1 MSFAASFDGKMV
13 LITGAA
19 GSLGRATAAA
29 FAKAG
34 AHVALLDRDA
44 APLAAAF
51 GVEDEKRLFLVADLG
66 SQDAVMAAAEKAGAR
81 FGRIDVLCNI
91 AGGFHMGEPVHE
103 TTDEVWRQMLELNA
117 GSLVRMGRAVVPG
130 MIARKSGK
138 IVSVAA
144 MGGLTGGAR
153 MSAYAASKSAVI
165 RITESM
171 ALELRDH
178 GINVNCVLP
187 STIDTAP
194 NRASMPKADFSRWV
208 APDALA
214 DVILFL
220 ASDAARAVNG
230 AALPVVGRV

>member
-1 MSFAASFDGKMV
+1 
-13 LITGAA
+13 
-19 GSLGRATAAA
+19 
-29 FAKAG
+29 
-34 AHVALLDRDA
+34 
-44 APLAAAF
+44 
-51 GVEDEKRLFLVADLG
+51 
-66 SQDAVMAAAEKAGAR
+66 
-81 FGRIDVLCNI
+81 
-91 AGGFHMGEPVHE
+91 MGEPVHE
-103 TTDEVWRQMLELNA
+103 TTDELWRQMLELNA
-117 GSLVRMGRAVVPG
+117 GSVVRMARAVVPG
-130 MIARKSGK
+130 MIAQRYGK

-165 RITESM
+165 RITESL

-194 NRASMPKADFSRWV
+194 NRAAMPKADFSRWV
-208 APDALA
+208 AADALA

-220 ASDAARAVNG
+220 ASGAARAING